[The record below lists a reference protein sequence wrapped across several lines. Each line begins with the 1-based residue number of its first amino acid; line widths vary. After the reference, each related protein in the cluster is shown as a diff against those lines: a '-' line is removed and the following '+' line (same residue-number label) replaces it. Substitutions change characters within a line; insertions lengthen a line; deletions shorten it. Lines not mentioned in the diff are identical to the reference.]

1 MSAQRSIVIGG
12 GAFAGLALALAL
24 RQGLGPEI
32 PIIVADP
39 ALGVRPSRDPRATA
53 IVAACR
59 RLFEA
64 IGVWDQVAGQAQP
77 ILDMVV
83 TDSKLQDATRP
94 VFLTFA
100 GNVEPGEPFAHMIE
114 NRHLIDALV
123 TRAEA
128 EGIDL
133 RAAAVTSFDSRPD
146 GVDVTLGD
154 GSTIEA
160 SLLVAADG
168 ARSKLRERAGIATHG
183 WDYDQSGIVVTV
195 GHERD
200 HQGRA
205 EEHFLP
211 AGTFALL
218 PLKGLRSSLVWTDD
232 RAEAARIV
240 ALNDDECHTE
250 LEARFGLHLDE
261 IKALDKPR
269 AFPLQYFVARSFI
282 GERLALVGD
291 AAHVIH
297 PIAGQGLNMGLKDVA
312 ALAEVVVDAARLGMD
327 LGQADVLERYQRWRR
342 FDTMAMGLA
351 TNSLNLLFSN
361 KSTLL
366 RTVRDIGL
374 GLVDRAPPQI
384 GRASCR

>member
-12 GAFAGLALALAL
+12 GAFAGLGLALAL
-24 RQGLGPEI
+24 RQGLGAGI

-39 ALGVRPSRDPRATA
+39 ALALRPSRDPRATA

-59 RLFEA
+59 RLFDA

-83 TDSKLQDATRP
+83 TDSKLEDATRP

-100 GNVEPGEPFAHMIE
+100 GHVEPGEPFAHMVE
-114 NRHLIDALV
+114 NRHLIDV
-123 TRAEA
+123 
-128 EGIDL
+128 
-133 RAAAVTSFDSRPD
+133 
-146 GVDVTLGD
+146 
-154 GSTIEA
+154 
-160 SLLVAADG
+160 LVA
-168 ARSKLRERAGIATHG
+168 
-183 WDYDQSGIVVTV
+183 
-195 GHERD
+195 
-200 HQGRA
+200 
-205 EEHFLP
+205 
-211 AGTFALL
+211 
-218 PLKGLRSSLVWTDD
+218 

-240 ALNDDECHTE
+240 ALSAEEFHGE
-250 LEARFGLHLDE
+250 LEQRFGLHLGE
-261 IKALDKPR
+261 IKALDRPR
-269 AFPLQYFVARSFI
+269 AFPLGYFVARSFI

-312 ALAEVVVDAARLGMD
+312 ALAEVIVDAARLGMD
-327 LGQADVLERYQRWRR
+327 LGQADVLDRYQRWRR

-361 KSTLL
+361 ESTLL

-374 GLVDRAPPQI
+374 GLVDRAPPLKSMFIRQAA
-384 GRASCR
+384 GLAGEVPRLLKGEAL